1 MTTLEE
7 QFAQSYMDEAYGGIV
22 EVFVPGIQGASVTGP
37 QGEKGE
43 PGDKG
48 EKGDRGAAGPQGP
61 QGSSGRNGSDAITF
75 FPSVDSSGNLSWTN
89 DGGADNPMTVN
100 IMGPKGEKGDTG
112 DIAGLD
118 LSIYATKTELAD
130 YVPNDKLSTVAFTGS
145 YSDLDDIP
153 DEPVV
158 NKVQQNTEATSTR
171 PVLLARGTTGEHQT
185 WYTNKVKV
193 NAASGDLIATSFNGM
208 DVTKMITE
216 HQDLSAYVKSAD
228 LASVATSGA
237 YEDLR
242 GAPSL
247 AAVASS
253 GSYSDLSGVP
263 DLTALSESLTEAL
276 LLAAHPVGSLYWS
289 SEATDPSDLFGGTW
303 ERIKDRFI
311 LAAGDDYAVGATG
324 GEVSHAITKAELPAV
339 SPQIAVSTAGYLPK
353 GAALG
358 AINRIGASK
367 TVGSGTFTD
376 RVVGKA
382 YSEGTPAYE
391 DATTIAPLGDGE
403 AMPIMPPYET
413 YYCWKRTA

>member
-22 EVFVPGIQGASVTGP
+22 EVFVPGIQGASVAGP

-48 EKGDRGAAGPQGP
+48 EKGDRGATGPQGP

-145 YSDLDDIP
+145 YSDLAGIP

-171 PVLLARGTTGEHQT
+171 PVLLARGTTGEYQT
-185 WYTNKVKV
+185 WYTSKVKV

-216 HQDLSAYVKSAD
+216 HQDLSAYAKSAD
-228 LASVATSGA
+228 LAPVATSGA
-237 YEDLR
+237 YD
-242 GAPSL
+242 
-247 AAVASS
+247 
-253 GSYSDLSGVP
+253 DLSGVP
-263 DLTALSESLTEAL
+263 DLTALSESLTKAL

-289 SEATDPSDLFGGTW
+289 SEATDPADLFGGTW
-303 ERIKDRFI
+303 ERIKDKFV

-324 GEVSHAITKAELPAV
+324 GEASHAITKAELPAV

-358 AINRIGASK
+358 AINRIGASE

-376 RVVGKA
+376 RVVGRA